1 MNAQRSTL
9 DTCTVVSSC
18 SHNEKSQ
25 GCHVYGCEIDDAHP
39 MVELEAFTSIC
50 HFEGY
55 IFHVAPAMQEP
66 ARGRV
71 TEVLPA
77 LQSLFSKEPA
87 VC

>member
-1 MNAQRSTL
+1 MLNVQPWIHVQLSVVAVTMRNRKGVTCMAVKSTTHIQWL
-9 DTCTVVSSC
+9 NLKLLRPFATLR
-18 SHNEKSQ
+18 
-25 GCHVYGCEIDDAHP
+25 G
-39 MVELEAFTSIC
+39 L
-50 HFEGY
+50 Y
-55 IFHVAPAMQEP
+55 ISHVAPAMQEP